1 MSSDFDREILKQA
14 IQRHLAL
21 TPGLPLHI
29 DAAVVMA
36 LLRESEGASRKCEE
50 CGEST
55 PTTCRAC
62 VNEMVDEVIADCR
75 KGEYDP

>member
-1 MSSDFDREILKQA
+1 MTFDREILKQA

-36 LLRESEGASRKCEE
+36 LLRQSELARPCEE

-55 PTTCRAC
+55 PTACRTC
-62 VNEMVDEVIADCR
+62 VNKMMSDAIDDCR
-75 KGEYDP
+75 KGVYDP